1 MQYFQVK
8 VVFEQEVNGKIKKVK
23 ENYLV
28 DAQSCTEAEARM
40 YGHLV
45 SRGERDFSIV
55 SAVLT
60 TIRDVIYAEAEEK
73 NI

>member
-8 VVFEQEVNGKIKKVK
+8 VVFDQEVNGKIKKVK

-28 DAQSCTEAEARM
+28 DAMSCTEAEARL

-45 SRGERDFSIV
+45 NRGERDFSIV

-60 TIRDVIYAEAEEK
+60 TIKDVIYDEESQG
-73 NI
+73 